1 MDVDI
6 ALRVAFATGVLLH
19 VSLFRIGEW
28 DIWATKLMRAP
39 FILLAALSAALTWLR
54 PAEPILLSFSYAC
67 QLDAAL
73 LGGILVS
80 MLVYRA
86 FFHRLRSFPGP
97 FAARLSSLYMTS
109 QAALKKMQPCHE
121 LKRLHEQYGE
131 FVRIGPMELSITEPA
146 AFRDIYANSSPC
158 EKGPLYSHGYP
169 SETVLEVRS
178 RKQHGPKRKPWDYAF
193 TTQALND
200 YEDRVGRYTDQLLG
214 RIEESKGA
222 AFNITRWFSFYT
234 FDVMGELAFGKSFRQ
249 LEDNVEHYMSRV
261 AHEAQRMIGG
271 VFIYQPWFMATFR
284 TTPVLNWGWLKLQS
298 WSNEQIRN
306 RLSNEPKV
314 PDIFHWISSEYRR
327 NPRPT
332 PLDKLSLQAE
342 IRLIVIAGSDT
353 TAMTLTGLFYH
364 LVKAPKVVAR
374 LRDEIDGLAAQGD
387 QALTKNASLAKLRY
401 LQACIDE
408 SLRLLPVVPTRLQRM
423 TPPRELRL
431 VAAGSLAILLS
442 SRPRGSCAEVS
453 NKSHITPITT
463 EIPSVIDS
471 RCFARPDE
479 FVPERWTTEPDLV
492 LDASVYAP
500 FSVGRSSCA
509 GKQLALIEL
518 RRTVALI
525 VHRYDFAL
533 APDQRIEAF
542 ESGLEDHFTLNPPEF
557 KLVFKPRDALSRT
570 G

>member
-6 ALRVAFATGVLLH
+6 ALGVAFATGVILH
-19 VSLFRIGEW
+19 VFLFRIGEW
-28 DIWATKLMRAP
+28 DTWATKLMRAP
-39 FILLAALSAALTWLR
+39 FIVLAALSVALTWLR
-54 PAEPILLSFSYAC
+54 PAEPILQSFIYAC
-67 QLDAAL
+67 QLDAAS

-97 FAARLSSLYMTS
+97 FVARLSSLYMTS
-109 QAALKKMQPCHE
+109 RALKKMQPCHE
-121 LKRLHEQYGE
+121 LKKLHERYGE

-178 RKQHGPKRKPWDYAF
+178 RKNHGPKRKPWDYAF

-222 AFNITRWFSFYT
+222 TFNITRWFSFYT

-271 VFIYQPWFMATFR
+271 VFIYQPWFIATFR
-284 TTPVLNWGWLKLQS
+284 TTPVLNWGWLKLQA

-332 PLDKLSLQAE
+332 PLDKLNLQAE

-364 LVKAPKVVAR
+364 LVKAPKVVAK

-423 TPPRELRL
+423 TPPEGAQIGSRWVHGSTTV
-431 VAAGSLAILLS
+431 VAPSWILC
-442 SRPRGSCAEVS
+442 R
-453 NKSHITPITT
+453 
-463 EIPSVIDS
+463 DS

-509 GKQLALIEL
+509 GKQLALLEL

-525 VHRYDFAL
+525 LHRYDFAL
-533 APDQRIEAF
+533 APEQRIESF
-542 ESGLEDHFTLNPPEF
+542 ESGLEDRFTLNPPEF
-557 KLVFKPRDALSRT
+557 KLVFKARELSSRAS
-570 G
+570 